1 MHLPRFKTAGSSNE
15 SGGWNISFGN
25 DKGAGAV
32 GASDSNSDLSTV
44 PKRAEGQAERK
55 GSSFGAFATI
65 CCVIIGSGSL
75 QLPLTLKQSGWIGLL
90 LVIISGIIGTYTG
103 MLVIKSLY
111 LMSGNKVRNFNQ
123 IGQAAFGLPG
133 RLIIYIFHAIYVI
146 GIVGDY
152 IILSG
157 TSFHTIAMAD
167 GHDIGKTTWMVIC
180 ALIMWLATI
189 SLKQMSEAAI
199 LSLLGFATSII
210 TILIAIIQSFMYPYK
225 GDGNVPFEHHKATH
239 QSAIGSG
246 VPLALTSISFSF
258 CAVVVMPGVEASMK
272 NPDMWS
278 RVLGSAMTVV
288 TGTYV
293 FIATVGYWA
302 FGDQVVSPVLDNLP
316 HNAATKAAQIL
327 IAMHVIFAAPVMTAS
342 LSLELELALGVTKEK
357 LGRVKEFIGRFVFRT
372 IFFGIMTAIAI
383 VIPYFGDIISLV
395 GAFST
400 SILLFIVPVACYL
413 KLLGWSRVTWYQLIV
428 GVCIMGLGIYVC
440 VLGAKGAI
448 ETLQEHIR
456 EDKNN

>member
-1 MHLPRFKTAGSSNE
+1 MHLPRFKTAGSSNGN
-15 SGGWNISFGN
+15 GGWNLSFSD

-55 GSSFGAFATI
+55 GSTFGAFATI

-90 LVIISGIIGTYTG
+90 LVIMSGIIGTYTG

-111 LMSGNKVRNFNQ
+111 MMSGNK
-123 IGQAAFGLPG
+123 AAFGLPG
-133 RLIIYIFHAIYVI
+133 RLIIYFFHAIYVI

-180 ALIMWLATI
+180 ALVMWLATI
-189 SLKQMSEAAI
+189 SLKQ
-199 LSLLGFATSII
+199 II
-210 TILIAIIQSFMYPYK
+210 VTILIAIIQSFMYPYK

-272 NPDMWS
+272 NPNMWS

-357 LGRVKEFIGRFVFRT
+357 LGRVKEFIGRFIFRT

-413 KLLGWSRVTWYQLIV
+413 KLLGWSRVTWYQLI
-428 GVCIMGLGIYVC
+428 
-440 VLGAKGAI
+440 GAI